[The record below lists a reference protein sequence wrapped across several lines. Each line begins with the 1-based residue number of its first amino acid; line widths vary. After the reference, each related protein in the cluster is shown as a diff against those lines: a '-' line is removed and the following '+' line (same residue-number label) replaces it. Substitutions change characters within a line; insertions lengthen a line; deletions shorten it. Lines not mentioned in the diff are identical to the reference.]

1 MVNIAT
7 INMLIEQIPIV
18 RSLFVREELT
28 MFSSYNRSS
37 RTREHSGV
45 ELETIYKKC
54 YKMNPTELYKLM
66 EKVLPMVTTDLTNGQ
81 IMSYAAQLLPVLSDL
96 DFDATA
102 RIPVDGSYR
111 MVMINKMSVLLADM
125 DDNRELLEEIMEP

>member
-1 MVNIAT
+1 
-7 INMLIEQIPIV
+7 
-18 RSLFVREELT
+18 
-28 MFSSYNRSS
+28 
-37 RTREHSGV
+37 
-45 ELETIYKKC
+45 
-54 YKMNPTELYKLM
+54 
-66 EKVLPMVTTDLTNGQ
+66 MVTTDLTNGQ

-125 DDNRELLEEIMEP
+125 DDNRKLLEEIMEP